1 MGGLGAVDPARD
13 SPARLTLVEVTT
25 ATGFEALRGDWN
37 RLAERLVPRSPFH
50 SWEWNWAW
58 WRNLAPRSQLHILVF
73 GLDAEVV
80 GIAQLHERG
89 LPAARSIAPLGWG
102 ALTEDLELLFLEQ
115 HRRALLGGTLSWIR
129 ERRWL
134 LVRLPQLRG
143 HEISAL
149 QLDSR
154 LADVREVV
162 FETLELPPT
171 WEALLGR
178 LSRSMRGNTRYYPR
192 LLERHGHA
200 LGFEIVEAPEDL
212 TAALAQVSELHR
224 ERAQVRTRVPHKDYL
239 KAPSRRQLLRDVG
252 ALDGLDWRLR
262 VGRLR
267 VDGELVAA
275 QMWLEQGGTI
285 HLLYSGYKPAWA
297 AYSVAMITTSE
308 IIQSGIRRGFRRVE
322 FLRGEELFKSRWQT
336 SKRTR
341 FDVILTPVPALVGRL
356 IRRFRRLRR
365 VARRLR
371 SSVVDVL
378 RTGSVRVRLERAG
391 SPPE

>member
-1 MGGLGAVDPARD
+1 VF
-13 SPARLTLVEVTT
+13 S
-25 ATGFEALRGDWN
+25 RG
-37 RLAERLVPRSPFH
+37 E
-50 SWEWNWAW
+50 
-58 WRNLAPRSQLHILVF
+58 
-73 GLDAEVV
+73 EVV

-89 LPAARSIAPLGWG
+89 LPATRSIAPLGWG
-102 ALTEDLELLFLEQ
+102 ALTEDLELLFPEQ
-115 HRRALLGGTLSWIR
+115 DRLALLGATVSWIR
-129 ERRWL
+129 DRRWL

-149 QLDSR
+149 QLDPR

-171 WEALLGR
+171 WEALLAR
-178 LSRSMRGNTRYYPR
+178 LTRSMRGNTRYYPR
-192 LLERHGHA
+192 LLERHGHT
-200 LGFEIVEAPEDL
+200 LGFETVDAPEDL

-224 ERAQVRTRVPHKDYL
+224 DRAQVRTRIPHKNYL
-239 KAPSRRQLLRDVG
+239 KARSRRQLLRDVG

-267 VDGELVAA
+267 VDGEVVAA

-285 HLLYSGYKPAWA
+285 HLLYSGYKPVWG

-308 IIQSGIRRGFRRVE
+308 IIQSGIRRGFKRVE
-322 FLRGEELFKSRWQT
+322 FLRGEEVFKSRWQT
-336 SKRTR
+336 SKRMR
-341 FDVILTPVPALVGRL
+341 LDVILTPMPAQVGRI

-371 SSVVDVL
+371 SSVVDVV
-378 RTGSVRVRLERAG
+378 RTGGVRARIRGASGPIE
-391 SPPE
+391 